1 MKFEKD
7 VQKARE
13 FLKELA
19 QELGFGEDSERAE
32 RILRSILRV
41 LRRRIPPQEY
51 LDFIAQLPICIKAE
65 AINGWKLSDFPD
77 KSIKRVEDFVAAA
90 MQEDK
95 RSAEHDF
102 GSAEEARE
110 LVRKI
115 FAFLKRHISEGE
127 MKDLIADLPEHLKTF
142 VEEA

>member
-1 MKFEKD
+1 MRFEKD

-19 QELGFGEDSERAE
+19 QTLGIEDSERAE
-32 RILRSILRV
+32 RILRAVLRV
-41 LRRRIPPQEY
+41 IRRRIAPQEY

-65 AINGWKLSDFPD
+65 AINGWKMSEFPD
-77 KSIKRVEDFVAAA
+77 KSIKRVEDFVAAVKE
-90 MQEDK
+90 EDN
-95 RSAEHDF
+95 RAAQHDF
-102 GSAEEARE
+102 GDMDEATE
-110 LVRKI
+110 LVRKT